1 VNRNFWSD
9 NWWAVPTWLLGVAA
23 LIYIGAYARR
33 NPDASASRVIFFL
46 LPALNPDRSR
56 RPTSRWT
63 LVAALCVII
72 FIIVLEWRGI

>member
-46 LPALNPDRSR
+46 LPALNP
-56 RPTSRWT
+56 SRWT